1 VYIAVC
7 DRLLGKEKMDMVT
20 LNHCSF
26 SMRVRC
32 GTVLCALIG
41 LCLLPGCASDEPEPI
56 RLDFSKVETDTTG
69 STVDE
74 MALKVAIAAMTSPE
88 ETLRYYYDLVTI
100 VGQRL
105 GRPTQLVH
113 RKTYA
118 EVNTLLQGG
127 EIDLAFVCSGGYVDA
142 KRRGAAELLVVP
154 VINGK
159 TRYQSYLVVAENS
172 TDSCMADLRGKS
184 FAFTDLLS
192 QTGYRYPVH
201 LVHELGSTPEDF
213 FSSTFFAHGHDKAI
227 QAVARGMTG
236 GACVDGLIYDY
247 LENRNPFLLEGVK
260 VIHRS
265 QPFGIPPVVVPT
277 GLDTELTE
285 QLRRIFLT
293 MDQSEDE
300 IAVLKR
306 LSIDRFENGN
316 DSMYNSVREMSPA
329 RQGI

>member
-1 VYIAVC
+1 MA
-7 DRLLGKEKMDMVT
+7 T
-20 LNHCSF
+20 LNRYSF
-26 SMRVRC
+26 SMRVRY
-32 GTVLCALIG
+32 GTILCALIG
-41 LCLLPGCASDEPEPI
+41 FCLLSGCASDEPEPI
-56 RLDFSKVETDTTG
+56 RLDFTKVETDISG

-74 MALKVAIAAMTSPE
+74 KVLKVAIAAMTSPE
-88 ETLRYYYDLVTI
+88 ETLRYYHDLVTI

-105 GRPTQLVH
+105 GRPIQLVH

-118 EVNTLLQGG
+118 EVNALLQGG

-142 KRRGAAELLVVP
+142 KRSGAAELLVVP
-154 VINGK
+154 VINGQ

-172 TDSCMADLRGKS
+172 ADTCMGDLRGKS

-192 QTGYRYPVH
+192 QTGYCYPVY

-227 QAVARGMTG
+227 YAVARGMTD

-265 QPFGIPPVVVPT
+265 QPFGIPPVVVPA
-277 GLDTELTE
+277 GLDRALTD
-285 QLRRIFLT
+285 QLRRVFLA
-293 MDQSEDE
+293 MDQSEDGKV
-300 IAVLKR
+300 VLDR